1 MNTALKP
8 VLLAFSERVV
18 DLGERIECEDPN
30 LTDADRATARL
41 DLKAIGDKLVGLIP
55 DTEGDDRAFLYFML
69 GSVCTY
75 LELWEKA
82 DHAYAEAVR
91 HWPDHVGLRNEHYY
105 ALMRLERYD
114 RALEAVE
121 ASIRHGGETPD
132 VLQNQAVAL
141 AYLNRLGEA
150 KAVMF
155 RCIAKFPNDA
165 GAAETLRELD
175 RLG

>member
-1 MNTALKP
+1 MTSALKP
-8 VLLAFSERVV
+8 VLLALSERVV
-18 DLGERIECEDPN
+18 DLGERIERENPDQS
-30 LTDADRATARL
+30 DAGRALARL
-41 DLKAIGDKLVGLIP
+41 DLKSIGDTLVGLIP
-55 DTEGDDRAFLYFML
+55 DAHGDDRAYLHFML

-75 LELWEKA
+75 LELWDKA
-82 DHAYAEAVR
+82 DHAYAQAVL

-105 ALMRLERYD
+105 ALMKLERYD

-132 VLQNQAVAL
+132 VLRNHAVAL

-175 RLG
+175 HLG